1 MVSEKRLKIGMGY
14 LLLGG
19 IYLAIF
25 LVALGGSIFLWQHHD
40 ATLQQILI
48 PSISYN
54 INILTIWNI
63 QHLLSPI
70 GLIELGMLIL
80 VGIQVARVALL
91 LIYYIAKRDYW
102 FILFSGFI
110 LSVILYSLIWQA

>member
-1 MVSEKRLKIGMGY
+1 MISEKRLKNLMGY
-14 LLLGG
+14 FMLAG

-25 LVALGGSIFLWQHHD
+25 LVALGGTIFLWQHHD
-40 ATLQQILI
+40 ATLQQILMPGI
-48 PSISYN
+48 NYN
-54 INILTIWNI
+54 IDVLKIWNI

-70 GLIELGMLIL
+70 GLIEMGMLIL

-102 FILFSGFI
+102 FILFSGFV